1 MKRINK
7 LDQMMLNVSKNNM
20 NKHVIFNK
28 ID

>member
-1 MKRINK
+1 MKKNNK
-7 LDQMMLNVSKNNM
+7 LGQMMLNLSKNNM

>member
-1 MKRINK
+1 MKRNNK
-7 LDQMMLNVSKNNM
+7 LGQMMLNLSKNNM